1 MAFAHTTMNILT
13 RQGEPARGAR
23 LFGAEE
29 AMRDRLEMPNPYL
42 DEVLEEALELING
55 VMSRE
60 DWESHREVGRQ
71 ERVEELLPRFLSVA
85 S

>member
-1 MAFAHTTMNILT
+1 MNILI
-13 RQGEPARGAR
+13 RQGHPARAAH

-42 DEVLEEALELING
+42 EEELGEALGLIDG

-60 DWESHREVGRQ
+60 DWESHRLQGRQ
-71 ERVEELLPRFLSVA
+71 ELVEDLLAQFPSYPAENPGLGR
-85 S
+85 